1 MHDWNTICNFAF
13 LFSYS
18 LLDCDGVSTIEG
30 ESLIQD
36 SNSDVVSIT
45 YGPHKKLSRGDEMYN
60 IREEFG
66 MVKEKKV
73 ICSTELLLEVFRAR
87 CQTPGCTALP
97 VVRYHT
103 VSTTVVIS
111 SLCSSGHE
119 YKFCSSHEVNGI
131 YANNLQA
138 AASLM
143 LSGNNFAKMKRMADF
158 FGLHFLS
165 KSTYYRL
172 QRLYLIPEIDDWW
185 CWMRKELIKEF
196 EGQDVVLGGDG
207 QCDSP
212 GFNAKNICYF
222 LAEVGTGYIIDV
234 EILDKRHVGLIS
246 TNMEKEAIRR
256 GLEKV
261 TKELKVVELVTDAST
276 SIKALMGKYLLL

>member
-1 MHDWNTICNFAF
+1 M
-13 LFSYS
+13 
-18 LLDCDGVSTIEG
+18 
-30 ESLIQD
+30 
-36 SNSDVVSIT
+36 
-45 YGPHKKLSRGDEMYN
+45 
-60 IREEFG
+60 
-66 MVKEKKV
+66 
-73 ICSTELLLEVFRAR
+73 
-87 CQTPGCTALP
+87 
-97 VVRYHT
+97 
-103 VSTTVVIS
+103 VIS
-111 SLCSSGHE
+111 ILCSSGHE

-143 LSGNNFAKMKRMADF
+143 LSGNNFAKIKRMADF

-165 KSTYYRL
+165 KSTYY
-172 QRLYLIPEIDDWW
+172 LIPKIDDWW
-185 CWMRKELIKEF
+185 CWIRKELIKEF
-196 EGQDVVLGGDG
+196 EGQDIGLGDDG

-222 LAEVGTGYIIDV
+222 LAEVDMGYIIDV

-261 TKELKVVELVTDAST
+261 TKELKVVKLVTDAST
-276 SIKALMGKYLLL
+276 SIQALMGKYLLDKSCINPLNNGVIKVVLIH

>member
-1 MHDWNTICNFAF
+1 
-13 LFSYS
+13 
-18 LLDCDGVSTIEG
+18 
-30 ESLIQD
+30 
-36 SNSDVVSIT
+36 
-45 YGPHKKLSRGDEMYN
+45 
-60 IREEFG
+60 
-66 MVKEKKV
+66 
-73 ICSTELLLEVFRAR
+73 
-87 CQTPGCTALP
+87 
-97 VVRYHT
+97 
-103 VSTTVVIS
+103 
-111 SLCSSGHE
+111 
-119 YKFCSSHEVNGI
+119 
-131 YANNLQA
+131 
-138 AASLM
+138 
-143 LSGNNFAKMKRMADF
+143 
-158 FGLHFLS
+158 
-165 KSTYYRL
+165 
-172 QRLYLIPEIDDWW
+172 
-185 CWMRKELIKEF
+185 MRKELIKEF